1 MDLPS
6 IQKKINRKLQ
16 SYLKSEGFEGD
27 AEVTLQN
34 LKMTDVPD
42 DAFLTNVYLKKAEY
56 EAKDDKE
63 NYRCFVCGKKYD
75 HPDDFTNCFQ
85 SHLEDFMAGIP
96 IKRTPEQLDRIV
108 QNVPAGHRD
117 QAKKVLKKHGL

>member
-1 MDLPS
+1 MDIHS
-6 IQKKINRKLQ
+6 IQQKINKKVKA
-16 SYLKSEGFEGD
+16 YLKSEGFEGD

-63 NYRCFVCGKKYD
+63 NYRCFVCGKKYN
-75 HPDDFTNCFQ
+75 HPDDFINCFQ
-85 SHLEDFMAGIP
+85 HHLEDFMAGIP

-108 QNVPAGHRD
+108 QNVPAF
-117 QAKKVLKKHGL
+117 QS